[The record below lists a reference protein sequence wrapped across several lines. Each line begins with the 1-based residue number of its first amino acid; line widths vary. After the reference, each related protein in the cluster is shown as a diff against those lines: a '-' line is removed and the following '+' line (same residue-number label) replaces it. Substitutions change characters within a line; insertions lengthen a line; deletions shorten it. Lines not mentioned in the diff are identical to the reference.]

1 MNVKI
6 MEGLAGAS
14 ASIQLTA
21 APMSAV
27 KEAERKGDTDKMQR
41 ALGYAAMLTEQA
53 DAYSEKTSQ
62 GMKLDAEEAKKQE
75 ELRQEKLAETKKA
88 EAKAEKKQT
97 ETEPGTEEKTK
108 VPEYDSAEISEEGK
122 YQAKLTG
129 QTAADSVAVMGN
141 ITYNPSGEV
150 AEIVQETGNA
160 VDVRG

>member
-14 ASIQLTA
+14 SSIQLTA
-21 APMSAV
+21 APMSVA

-41 ALGYAAMLTEQA
+41 ALGYAAALTEQA

-88 EAKAEKKQT
+88 EAKAQKKQT
-97 ETEPGTEEKTK
+97 EAEHETGEPTK
-108 VPEYDSAEISEEGK
+108 APEYDSAEISEEGK
-122 YQAKLTG
+122 HQSELSG
-129 QTAADSVAVMGN
+129 QIAADFVAAVEA
-141 ITYNPSGEV
+141 TYNPSGAI
-150 AEIVQETGNA
+150 AEAVQETGNA